1 MSLTGRDLITMS
13 DLSETEIGLLMDTAA
28 TMAEA
33 IGLDDASTRQPAER
47 LDRIM
52 ATCFFEPSTRTRL
65 SFESAMLRL
74 GGSVLGFA
82 DPDASSAA
90 KGETLADTARTV
102 GGYADLIV
110 IRHPKMGAAKVA
122 ADAASV
128 PVINAGDGAHAH
140 PTQTLTDLLCIKRH
154 KGRLDGLTVGLMGDL
169 KYGRT
174 VHSLGAVMARLGSEV
189 ICIAPEQLQMPKRYL
204 DEIEDLSGER
214 PHEVT
219 SSDEALA
226 ELDVLYAT
234 RVQVERFPEAEQAT
248 AREIAKDFVV
258 NAALLDRA
266 PEDMIVMHPLP
277 RVDEIAPEIDDDP
290 RAVYFEQAHGG
301 VPVRMALV
309 SHLLGVVEQKRGP
322 FRGLSAGK
330 ATGRHEAT
338 ASPGRARR
346 EAEREQAG
354 SEAGRH
360 THGTRP
366 EKIPASADIK
376 CRNDQCITFD
386 ERFLAGFFHRYP
398 DGGTECAY
406 CEEPVEER

>member
-1 MSLTGRDLITMS
+1 MSLTGRDLINMS
-13 DLSETEIGLLMDTAA
+13 DLSEAEIDLLMDTA
-28 TMAEA
+28 TRMAEA

-82 DPDASSAA
+82 DPTMSSAT

-102 GGYADLIV
+102 SGYADVIV

-122 ADAASV
+122 ADAATV

-140 PTQTLTDLLCIKRH
+140 PTQTLTDLFCIKRR

-174 VHSLGAVMARLGSEV
+174 VHSLGAAMARLGSEV
-189 ICIAPEQLQMPKRYL
+189 ICIAPEQLSMPARYL
-204 DEIEDLSGER
+204 DEIERLGGER
-214 PHEVT
+214 PREVT
-219 SSDEALA
+219 SINEAIG

-234 RVQVERFPEAEQAT
+234 RVQVERFPETEQAT
-248 AREIAKDFVV
+248 AREVAKDFVV
-258 NAALLDRA
+258 NAALMERA

-277 RVDEIAPEIDDDP
+277 RVDEIDPEIDDDP
-290 RAVYFEQAHGG
+290 RAAYFEQAHGG

-309 SHLLGVVEQKRGP
+309 SHVLGLVEQQRVR
-322 FRGLSAGK
+322 FRGLSAEK
-330 ATGRHEAT
+330 ADTRHEAE
-338 ASPGRARR
+338 AQPGRARP
-346 EAEREQAG
+346 EAERE
-354 SEAGRH
+354 
-360 THGTRP
+360 T
-366 EKIPASADIK
+366 IPASADVT
-376 CRNDQCITFD
+376 CRNEDCITFD
-386 ERFLAGFFHRYP
+386 QRFLAGFFHRYP
-398 DGGTECAY
+398 DGDVECAY
-406 CEEPVEER
+406 CEEPVEE